1 MLLFL
6 CKCLSAIS
14 YLTKKKK
21 KLFSL
26 HVSIIKILGTEWYVK
41 RDEKP
46 ACFPLLDI
54 SFS

>member
-21 KLFSL
+21 KKAVL
-26 HVSIIKILGTEWYVK
+26 I
-41 RDEKP
+41 
-46 ACFPLLDI
+46 ACFHYQNPWYRMVR
-54 SFS
+54 